1 MYPILPVTCSMLR
14 LENDRDSPIAGAI
27 GGAWEVLIAG
37 LGIVDA
43 GGT

>member
-27 GGAWEVLIAG
+27 GGAWAVLAG